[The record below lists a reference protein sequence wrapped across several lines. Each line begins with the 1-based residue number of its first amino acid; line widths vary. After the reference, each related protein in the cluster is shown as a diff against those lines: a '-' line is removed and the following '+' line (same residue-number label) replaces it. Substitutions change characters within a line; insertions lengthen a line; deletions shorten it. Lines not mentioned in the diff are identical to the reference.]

1 PGHQVVRQHSHVPAR
16 ARPELGEPLLEVVDA
31 LAQLDHHTLD
41 TQILTPDLLHQL
53 GVVPALHPDARGA
66 SHAGACTLD
75 GHRTRGSALR
85 AGRRGGPARW
95 HEPHRPAVHPET
107 RTQREAARLAVPV
120 LEHHHVH
127 AAALLH
133 ADHRTDPTGL
143 HILHHEAL

>member
-1 PGHQVVRQHSHVPAR
+1 
-16 ARPELGEPLLEVVDA
+16 
-31 LAQLDHHTLD
+31 
-41 TQILTPDLLHQL
+41 
-53 GVVPALHPDARGA
+53 

-120 LEHHHVH
+120 LEHHTCTPP
-127 AAALLH
+127 LFST
-133 ADHRTDPTGL
+133 RTTAPTQPVCTSSTTRPFSAGASCVVGRNR
-143 HILHHEAL
+143 ECGSWAK